1 MQSSTLSNFSALC
14 VVIFLAGCATSAP
27 EIPRQTQRAEE
38 VGYLVAPSKSASE
51 AKDTTVSQIKK
62 SALITKSIWEK
73 LSEAEKI
80 SITTDYDIKILSPD
94 SFGVIT
100 DVRGADQSNPGTNA
114 GAALGGAVASAA
126 YLDRGLRGN
135 NYSAGGALAIGL
147 LGAAIGSTMD
157 SGPSSKFQFRY
168 TVKLGDGEIQYFD
181 EIKSTSF
188 RHSVGVCILV
198 PSLTLI
204 SQKVCNQTIE
214 SIRERYIAV
223 Q

>member
-27 EIPRQTQRAEE
+27 EIPRQTQRVEE
-38 VGYLVAPSKSASE
+38 VGYLVSPSKSASE

-100 DVRGADQSNPGTNA
+100 DVQGADQSNPGTNA

>member
-100 DVRGADQSNPGTNA
+100 DVQGADQSNPGTNA

>member
-100 DVRGADQSNPGTNA
+100 DVQGADQSNPGTNA

-188 RHSVGVCILV
+188 RHSIGVCILV

-204 SQKVCNQTIE
+204 SQKICNQTIE
-214 SIRERYIAV
+214 GIREKYIFT

>member
-1 MQSSTLSNFSALC
+1 MQSRTLSNFYVLC
-14 VVIFLAGCATSAP
+14 VVIFLTGCATSAP
-27 EIPRQTQRAEE
+27 EIPRQTQRVEE
-38 VGYLVAPSKSASE
+38 VGYLAPPSNSTNGAENTTASP
-51 AKDTTVSQIKK
+51 IKQP
-62 SALITKSIWEK
+62 ALITKLIWNE

-80 SITTDYDIKILSPD
+80 SITADYDVKILSSD
-94 SFGVIT
+94 SFGIIT
-100 DVRGADQSNPGTNA
+100 DVQGADQSTTGTNA
-114 GAALGGAVASAA
+114 GTGLGGAVASAA
-126 YLDRGLRGN
+126 YLDRGLRGK

-188 RHSVGVCILV
+188 RHSVSVCILV

-214 SIRERYIAV
+214 SVREKYIFL

>member
-1 MQSSTLSNFSALC
+1 MQSSTLSNFSVLC

-27 EIPRQTQRAEE
+27 EIPRQTQRVEE
-38 VGYLVAPSKSASE
+38 VGYLAPPSNSTNGAE
-51 AKDTTVSQIKK
+51 NTTASQIKK
-62 SALITKSIWEK
+62 PALIKKIIWDE

-80 SITTDYDIKILSPD
+80 SITADYDVKILSSD
-94 SFGVIT
+94 SFGIIT
-100 DVRGADQSNPGTNA
+100 DVQGTDHSTPGTNA
-114 GAALGGAVASAA
+114 GASLGGAVASAA
-126 YLDRGLRGN
+126 YLDRSLRGN

-168 TVKLGDGEIQYFD
+168 TVKLGDGDIQYFD

-214 SIRERYIAV
+214 SVRGKYIFL

>member
-1 MQSSTLSNFSALC
+1 MQSSTLSNFSVLC
-14 VVIFLAGCATSAP
+14 IVIFLAGCATSAP
-27 EIPRQTQRAEE
+27 EIPRQTQRVKEI
-38 VGYLVAPSKSASE
+38 GYLASPSKSTSRAE
-51 AKDTTVSQIKK
+51 KVIASQIKK
-62 SALITKSIWEK
+62 PALITKSIWDK

-80 SITTDYDIKILSPD
+80 SITADYDINILSPD
-94 SFGVIT
+94 SFGIIT
-100 DVRGADQSNPGTNA
+100 DVQGADQSTPGTNA

-126 YLDRGLRGN
+126 YLDRGLRGG

-147 LGAAIGSTMD
+147 LGAALGSTMD

-168 TVKLGDGEIQYFD
+168 TVKLDDGEIQYFD

-188 RHSVGVCILV
+188 RHSVGVCVLV

-204 SQKVCNQTIE
+204 SQKICNQTIE
-214 SIRERYIAV
+214 SIREKYLAV

>member
-38 VGYLVAPSKSASE
+38 VGYLFAPSKSASE

-73 LSEAEKI
+73 LSETEKI

-100 DVRGADQSNPGTNA
+100 DVQGADQSNPGTNA

>member
-1 MQSSTLSNFSALC
+1 MQSSTLSNFSVLC

-27 EIPRQTQRAEE
+27 EIPRQTQRVEE
-38 VGYLVAPSKSASE
+38 VGYLAPPSNSTNGAE
-51 AKDTTVSQIKK
+51 NTTASQIKK
-62 SALITKSIWEK
+62 PALIKKIIWDE

-80 SITTDYDIKILSPD
+80 SITADYDVKILSSD
-94 SFGVIT
+94 SFGIIT
-100 DVRGADQSNPGTNA
+100 DVQGADQSTPGTNA

-181 EIKSTSF
+181 EVKSTSF

-214 SIRERYIAV
+214 SVREKYIFL

>member
-1 MQSSTLSNFSALC
+1 MQSSTLSNFSVLC

-27 EIPRQTQRAEE
+27 EIPRQTQRVEE
-38 VGYLVAPSKSASE
+38 VGYLAPPSNSTNGAE
-51 AKDTTVSQIKK
+51 NTTASQIKK
-62 SALITKSIWEK
+62 PALIKKIIWDE

-80 SITTDYDIKILSPD
+80 SITADYDVKILSSD
-94 SFGVIT
+94 SFGIIT
-100 DVRGADQSNPGTNA
+100 DIQGADQSTPGTNA

-168 TVKLGDGEIQYFD
+168 TVKLGDGDIQYFD

-214 SIRERYIAV
+214 SVRGKYIFL

>member
-1 MQSSTLSNFSALC
+1 MQSSTLSNFSVLC

-27 EIPRQTQRAEE
+27 EIPRQTQRVEE
-38 VGYLVAPSKSASE
+38 VGYLAPPSNSTNGAE
-51 AKDTTVSQIKK
+51 NTTASQIKK
-62 SALITKSIWEK
+62 PALIKKIIWDE

-80 SITTDYDIKILSPD
+80 SITADYDVKILSSD
-94 SFGVIT
+94 SFGIIT
-100 DVRGADQSNPGTNA
+100 DVQGADQSTPGSNA

-126 YLDRGLRGN
+126 YIDRGLRGS

-181 EIKSTSF
+181 EVKSTSF

-214 SIRERYIAV
+214 SVREKYILL

>member
-1 MQSSTLSNFSALC
+1 M
-14 VVIFLAGCATSAP
+14 
-27 EIPRQTQRAEE
+27 
-38 VGYLVAPSKSASE
+38 
-51 AKDTTVSQIKK
+51 
-62 SALITKSIWEK
+62 
-73 LSEAEKI
+73 
-80 SITTDYDIKILSPD
+80 
-94 SFGVIT
+94 
-100 DVRGADQSNPGTNA
+100 
-114 GAALGGAVASAA
+114 
-126 YLDRGLRGN
+126 
-135 NYSAGGALAIGL
+135 AIGL

>member
-1 MQSSTLSNFSALC
+1 MQSSTLSNFSVLC
-14 VVIFLAGCATSAP
+14 VMIFLAGCATSAP

-38 VGYLVAPSKSASE
+38 IGYLAPLSKSTNGQE
-51 AKDTTVSQIKK
+51 TLQHPKLK
-62 SALITKSIWEK
+62 STLITKLIWNE

-80 SITTDYDIKILSPD
+80 SITADYDIKILSSD
-94 SFGVIT
+94 SFGIIT
-100 DVRGADQSNPGTNA
+100 DVQGADQSTPNTNA

-135 NYSAGGALAIGL
+135 SYSAGGALAIGL

-204 SQKVCNQTIE
+204 SQKV
-214 SIRERYIAV
+214 S
-223 Q
+223 

>member
-1 MQSSTLSNFSALC
+1 MQSSTLSNFSVLC

-27 EIPRQTQRAEE
+27 EIPRQTQRVEE
-38 VGYLVAPSKSASE
+38 VGYLAPPSNSTNGAE
-51 AKDTTVSQIKK
+51 NTTASQIKK
-62 SALITKSIWEK
+62 PALIKKIIWDE
-73 LSEAEKI
+73 LSETEKN
-80 SITTDYDIKILSPD
+80 SITADYDIKILSSD
-94 SFGVIT
+94 SFGIIT
-100 DVRGADQSNPGTNA
+100 DVQGPDQSTPGTNA

-214 SIRERYIAV
+214 SVREKYILL

>member
-1 MQSSTLSNFSALC
+1 MQSSTLSNFSVLC

-27 EIPRQTQRAEE
+27 EIPRQTQRVEE
-38 VGYLVAPSKSASE
+38 VGYLAPPSNSTNGAE
-51 AKDTTVSQIKK
+51 NTTASQIKK
-62 SALITKSIWEK
+62 PALIKKIIWDE

-80 SITTDYDIKILSPD
+80 SITADYDVKILSSD
-94 SFGVIT
+94 SFGIIT
-100 DVRGADQSNPGTNA
+100 DVQGADQSTPGTNA

-168 TVKLGDGEIQYFD
+168 TVKLGDGDIQYFD

-188 RHSVGVCILV
+188 RLSVGVCILV

-214 SIRERYIAV
+214 SVRGKYIFL

>member
-1 MQSSTLSNFSALC
+1 MQSSTLSNFSVLC

-27 EIPRQTQRAEE
+27 EIPRQTQRVEE
-38 VGYLVAPSKSASE
+38 VGYLAPPSNSTNGAE
-51 AKDTTVSQIKK
+51 NTTASQIKK
-62 SALITKSIWEK
+62 PALIKKIIWDE

-80 SITTDYDIKILSPD
+80 SITADYDIKILSSD
-94 SFGVIT
+94 SFGIIT
-100 DVRGADQSNPGTNA
+100 DVQGADQSTPSTNA

-181 EIKSTSF
+181 EVKSTSF

-214 SIRERYIAV
+214 SVREKYIFL

>member
-100 DVRGADQSNPGTNA
+100 DVQGADQSNPGTNA

-157 SGPSSKFQFRY
+157 SAPSSKFQFRY

>member
-1 MQSSTLSNFSALC
+1 MQSSTLSNFSTLC

-27 EIPRQTQRAEE
+27 EIPRQTQRVEE
-38 VGYLVAPSKSASE
+38 VGYLVSPSKSASE

-94 SFGVIT
+94 SFGVTT
-100 DVRGADQSNPGTNA
+100 DVQGADQSNPGTNA

>member
-27 EIPRQTQRAEE
+27 EIPRQTQRVEE
-38 VGYLVAPSKSASE
+38 VGYLVSPSKSTSV

-62 SALITKSIWEK
+62 PALITKSIWEK

-100 DVRGADQSNPGTNA
+100 DVQGADQSNPGTNA

-157 SGPSSKFQFRY
+157 SAPSSKFQFRY

-198 PSLTLI
+198 PSLTLV

>member
-1 MQSSTLSNFSALC
+1 M
-14 VVIFLAGCATSAP
+14 IFLAGCATSAP
-27 EIPRQTQRAEE
+27 EIPRQTQRVEE
-38 VGYLVAPSKSASE
+38 VGYLVSPSKSASE

-100 DVRGADQSNPGTNA
+100 DVQGADQSNPGTNA

-188 RHSVGVCILV
+188 RHSIGVCILV

-204 SQKVCNQTIE
+204 SQKICNQTIE
-214 SIRERYIAV
+214 GIREKYIFT

>member
-1 MQSSTLSNFSALC
+1 MQSSTPSNLSVLC

-27 EIPRQTQRAEE
+27 EIPRQTQRVEE
-38 VGYLVAPSKSASE
+38 IGYLAPPSKSTNGAE
-51 AKDTTVSQIKK
+51 DTTASQIKK
-62 SALITKSIWEK
+62 PALIKKIIWDE

-80 SITTDYDIKILSPD
+80 SITADYDIKILSSD
-94 SFGVIT
+94 SFGIIT
-100 DVRGADQSNPGTNA
+100 DVQGADQSTPGTNA

-147 LGAAIGSTMD
+147 LGAAIGSTID

-181 EIKSTSF
+181 EVKSTSF

-214 SIRERYIAV
+214 SVRGKYIFL

>member
-1 MQSSTLSNFSALC
+1 MQSSTLSNFSVLC

-27 EIPRQTQRAEE
+27 EIPRQTQRVEE
-38 VGYLVAPSKSASE
+38 VGYLAPPSNSTNGAE
-51 AKDTTVSQIKK
+51 NTTASQIKK
-62 SALITKSIWEK
+62 PALIKKIIWDE

-80 SITTDYDIKILSPD
+80 SITADYDVKILSSD
-94 SFGVIT
+94 SFGIIT
-100 DVRGADQSNPGTNA
+100 DVQGEDQSTPGTNA

-168 TVKLGDGEIQYFD
+168 TVKLGDGDIQYFD

-214 SIRERYIAV
+214 SVREKYIFL

>member
-1 MQSSTLSNFSALC
+1 MTDIQSADRIRIPARTQVPLL
-14 VVIFLAGCATSAP
+14 VVQL
-27 EIPRQTQRAEE
+27 Q
-38 VGYLVAPSKSASE
+38 
-51 AKDTTVSQIKK
+51 
-62 SALITKSIWEK
+62 
-73 LSEAEKI
+73 
-80 SITTDYDIKILSPD
+80 
-94 SFGVIT
+94 
-100 DVRGADQSNPGTNA
+100 VRR
-114 GAALGGAVASAA
+114 LF
-126 YLDRGLRGN
+126 DRIRGN

-204 SQKVCNQTIE
+204 SQKVCNQTSQ
-214 SIRERYIAV
+214 SIGTVYSRAV
-223 Q
+223 TTVYF

>member
-27 EIPRQTQRAEE
+27 EIPRQTQRVEE

-73 LSEAEKI
+73 LSEAVKI

-100 DVRGADQSNPGTNA
+100 DVQGADQSNPGTNA

-188 RHSVGVCILV
+188 RHSIGVCILV

-204 SQKVCNQTIE
+204 SQKICNQTIE
-214 SIRERYIAV
+214 GIREKYIFT

>member
-27 EIPRQTQRAEE
+27 EIPRQTQRVEE
-38 VGYLVAPSKSASE
+38 IGYLAPSQKSTSGTEKTAASH
-51 AKDTTVSQIKK
+51 TKK
-62 SALITKSIWEK
+62 PALITKPIWDK

-80 SITTDYDIKILSPD
+80 SITADYDINILSPD
-94 SFGVIT
+94 AFGIIT
-100 DVRGADQSNPGTNA
+100 DVQGADQSTPGSNA

-126 YLDRGLRGN
+126 YIDRGLRGS

-157 SGPSSKFQFRY
+157 SGSSSKFQFRY

-188 RHSVGVCILV
+188 RHSVGVCILI
-198 PSLTLI
+198 PSLDLI
-204 SQKVCNQTIE
+204 SQKVCNQTLE
-214 SIRERYIAV
+214 SIREKYITV

>member
-1 MQSSTLSNFSALC
+1 MQSSTLSNFSVLC

-27 EIPRQTQRAEE
+27 EIPRQTQRVEE
-38 VGYLVAPSKSASE
+38 VGYLAPPSNSTNGAE
-51 AKDTTVSQIKK
+51 NTTASQIKK
-62 SALITKSIWEK
+62 PALIKKIIWDE

-80 SITTDYDIKILSPD
+80 SITADYDVKILSSD
-94 SFGVIT
+94 SFGIIT
-100 DVRGADQSNPGTNA
+100 DVQGADQSTPGTNA
-114 GAALGGAVASAA
+114 GASLGGAVASAA

-157 SGPSSKFQFRY
+157 SGPASKFQFRY

-181 EIKSTSF
+181 EVKSTSF

-214 SIRERYIAV
+214 SVRGKYIFL

>member
-27 EIPRQTQRAEE
+27 EIPRQTQRVEE
-38 VGYLVAPSKSASE
+38 VGYLVSPSKSASE

-100 DVRGADQSNPGTNA
+100 DVQGADQSNPGTNA

-204 SQKVCNQTIE
+204 SQKVCNQTLE
-214 SIRERYIAV
+214 SIREKYITV